1 LLGIDKLS
9 DTFPVWAIRA
19 SVIERMHTVDM
30 SFFIDWFRL
39 NETKCVIDW
48 KDIKNS
54 ENISFYKIDGKIFN
68 FAKGD
73 LS

>member
-1 LLGIDKLS
+1 
-9 DTFPVWAIRA
+9 
-19 SVIERMHTVDM
+19 M